1 MTLADLAWLAM
12 AAYAIHILEEYIFDW
27 RNWARA
33 VIGLPVEWGDF
44 FVTNAVVVVL
54 GIAQAMLAPTLPLAP
69 LVYAALMIINAIFFH
84 VLPFVT
90 MRGRFSPGLATAV
103 VLLLPI
109 GIMIFHAAAIQGDLD
124 SISFTGAI
132 VGGAIL
138 MACPIVMLK
147 LRGRPYFNQQRG

>member
-12 AAYAIHILEEYIFDW
+12 AAYAMHILEEYMFDW

-33 VIGLPVEWGDF
+33 VIGLPVEWSDF
-44 FVTNAVVVVL
+44 FITNAVVVAL

-69 LVYAALMIINAIFFH
+69 LIYAALMIINAIFFH

-103 VLLLPI
+103 VLFLPL
-109 GIMIFHAAAIQGDLD
+109 GVAMFRAAAAQGDLD
-124 SISFTGAI
+124 LLTFIGA
-132 VGGAIL
+132 VAGGALL
-138 MACPIVMLK
+138 MASPVVMLK
-147 LRGRPYFNQQRG
+147 LKGRPYFDQQRG